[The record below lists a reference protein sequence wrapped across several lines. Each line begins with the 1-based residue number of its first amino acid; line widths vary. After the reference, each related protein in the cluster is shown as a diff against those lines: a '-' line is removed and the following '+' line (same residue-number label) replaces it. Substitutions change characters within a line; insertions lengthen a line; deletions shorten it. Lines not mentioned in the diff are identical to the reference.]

1 MAVSAYS
8 YTIYHSPNAYLGTA
22 LLRRAVAEL
31 PGWSWCGGRS
41 TCRVNTA

>member
-1 MAVSAYS
+1 MAVSVYS

-31 PGWSWCGGRS
+31 PGVEPGAAADLR
-41 TCRVNTA
+41 AA